1 MANGQEQINK
11 LIAENDLN
19 QLDVSTLERLV
30 HKSYG
35 DNIGALYGVLTKGGD
50 KRFIDQYQFGQ
61 LESPESLQYMDMG
74 VREKIKRNPDFAD
87 TLKAADVPGFKQ
99 ELREMDEPLLKGLIK
114 MIFGM

>member
-35 DNIGALYGVLTKGGD
+35 DNIGALYGVLTNERK
-50 KRFIDQYQFGQ
+50 
-61 LESPESLQYMDMG
+61 
-74 VREKIKRNPDFAD
+74 N
-87 TLKAADVPGFKQ
+87 
-99 ELREMDEPLLKGLIK
+99 
-114 MIFGM
+114 